1 MGFGLDVVLVQAAA
15 LGVGVGVW
23 LGTVAVGP
31 ALGQTGL
38 MDADIVVIGA
48 GALGLSTALHCALA
62 GRSVVVLDR
71 GLAGGEAS
79 SRAAGLFKSVQ
90 ADALRTRLA
99 LRSIAKACSFWQWAD
114 VPLDVVATG
123 SVLIARTT
131 AHEQYL
137 RTERRQSA
145 GWGVGVREIGPAEV
159 SERVSFYVPGGAEFA
174 LWCSS
179 DIYVEEPASLVR
191 AYLDACRKHG
201 AEVLEHEE
209 VTAVT
214 LAGGAVTGV
223 RTAGRSVSAPVV
235 VDAAGAW
242 TAQVAA
248 LAGGRV
254 PVAPVRHQLLIT
266 EPGQVGAA
274 DPIVRV
280 VDAAVYLRPAR
291 GGLMIGGF
299 ESGPM
304 AFDVTAPPGRTREMP
319 LDRSVLDGFAA
330 AVAGEVPAARPIAA
344 QASAAEHRGGM
355 FTMSLDGRFV
365 VGPVPDVPGLWVAS
379 GCNGSGF
386 SSSPALGE
394 ALADWITGTPH
405 DLAAL
410 SPARFGPLT
419 SAELV
424 SRGVWQY
431 AHYYDPAA
439 S

>member
-1 MGFGLDVVLVQAAA
+1 
-15 LGVGVGVW
+15 
-23 LGTVAVGP
+23 
-31 ALGQTGL
+31 

-62 GRSVVVLDR
+62 GRTVVVLER
-71 GLAGGEAS
+71 GVAGGEAS

-99 LRSIAKACSFWQWAD
+99 QRSITKACSMDQWAG
-114 VPLDVVATG
+114 VPLDVVSTG
-123 SVLIARTT
+123 SVLIARTS

-137 RTERRQSA
+137 RTEQRQSA
-145 GWGVGVREIGPAEV
+145 GWGVDVREISAAEV
-159 SERVSFYVPGGAEFA
+159 SERVSFYRPDGAEFA
-174 LWCSS
+174 LWCPA
-179 DIYVEEPASLVR
+179 DIYIEEPASLVR
-191 AYLDACRKHG
+191 AYAGACRKHG

-214 LAGGAVTGV
+214 LTGGAVSGV
-223 RTAGRSVSAPVV
+223 RTARRSVSAPVV

-248 LAGGRV
+248 LAGGSV
-254 PVAPVRHQLLIT
+254 AVAPVRHQLLIT
-266 EPGQVGAA
+266 EPGGTGSA

-299 ESGPM
+299 ESGPT
-304 AFDVTAPPGRTREMP
+304 AFDVTAPPDRTSDMP
-319 LDRSVLDGFAA
+319 LDRTVLDGFAA
-330 AVAGEVPAARPIAA
+330 AVAREVPAARPIASR
-344 QASAAEHRGGM
+344 ASAAEHRGGM
-355 FTMSLDGRFV
+355 FTMSQDGRFV

-394 ALADWITGTPH
+394 ALADWIAGTPG
-405 DLAAL
+405 DLAAF
-410 SPARFGPLT
+410 SPARFGPVT
-419 SAELV
+419 AAELI
-424 SRGVWQY
+424 SRGIWQY
-431 AHYYDPAA
+431 EHYYDPAA

>member
-1 MGFGLDVVLVQAAA
+1 
-15 LGVGVGVW
+15 
-23 LGTVAVGP
+23 
-31 ALGQTGL
+31 
-38 MDADIVVIGA
+38 MDADIIVIGA

-62 GRSVVVLDR
+62 GRSVVVLER

-99 LRSIAKACSFWQWAD
+99 RRSITLACSFPDWAD
-114 VPLDVVATG
+114 VPLEVARAG
-123 SVLIARTT
+123 SLLIARTT
-131 AHEQYL
+131 AHEQFL
-137 RTERRQSA
+137 RTEQRQSA
-145 GWGVGVREIGPAEV
+145 AWGADVRQASRAEV
-159 SERVSFYVPGGAEFA
+159 TERVSFYRPAGGEFA
-174 LWCSS
+174 LWCPE
-179 DIYVEEPASLVR
+179 DVYVEEPADLVR

-214 LAGGAVTGV
+214 LTGRAVTGV
-223 RTAGRSVSAPVV
+223 RTARRSVSAPVV

-248 LAGGRV
+248 LAGGSV

-266 EPGQVGAA
+266 ARGQVSPA

-299 ESGPM
+299 ESGPA
-304 AFDVTAPPGRTREMP
+304 AFDVAAPPASSSEMP
-319 LDRSVLDGFAA
+319 LDRAVLDGFAA
-330 AVAGEVPAARPIAA
+330 AVAAEVPAARPVAGHGA
-344 QASAAEHRGGM
+344 AAEHRGGM
-355 FTMSLDGRFV
+355 FTMSPDGRFV
-365 VGPVPDVPGLWVAS
+365 AGPVPDVPGLWVAS

-394 ALADWITGTPH
+394 ALAGWIAGSPG

-410 SPARFGPLT
+410 SPARFGPVT
-419 SAELV
+419 ATDLV

-431 AHYYDPAA
+431 EHYYDPAA
-439 S
+439 G